1 MKRETFVPDS
11 VSHLVFGGLL
21 LLLPTL
27 PKGPRVFTEI
37 LSIKKV
43 KITDLDVVK
52 LGGCSW
58 HLTAPGRSIP
68 TLACWHRALLQCLVQ
83 EVLKVTVR
91 AGAQNPDMGRKSCF
105 FPNLYLLKDTPF
117 FKN

>member
-37 LSIKKV
+37 LSIKEV

-52 LGGCSW
+52 LRGCDSE
-58 HLTAPGRSIP
+58 S
-68 TLACWHRALLQCLVQ
+68 
-83 EVLKVTVR
+83 
-91 AGAQNPDMGRKSCF
+91 AGI
-105 FPNLYLLKDTPF
+105 
-117 FKN
+117 